1 MTAFRLHRD
10 ESGQLVFTPDGGEAL
25 AGVYPVRAFPL
36 SDPGR
41 CISICDGQGHEVC
54 WIESLDA
61 LDAETRA
68 TVEAELAQREFIP
81 VILRVLNTPAQSEP
95 ATWQVETDRGVTV
108 FEVESEDSIHRRG
121 PHRVSMIDSR
131 GIRYEIPDTRRL
143 DAHSRRVLER
153 FL

>member
-1 MTAFRLHRD
+1 MTEFRLHWD
-10 ESGQLVFTPDGGEAL
+10 EEGQLVFTPSVGEVV
-25 AGVYPVRAFPL
+25 AGVYPVRGFPL

-41 CISICDGQGHEVC
+41 CISICDGQGHEVW
-54 WIESLDA
+54 WIASLDA
-61 LDAETRA
+61 LDGETRA
-68 TVEAELAQREFIP
+68 MVEAELAQREFIP

-95 ATWQVETDRGVTV
+95 ATWQAETDRGVTT

-121 PHRVSMIDSR
+121 PHRVSIIDSR